1 MKYRRDAGYAAAR
14 IISFARELTRMIEG
28 QVANAGQIAFE
39 PGNVN
44 VVPRKAVFTMDIRN
58 PDDLRLAAAERRLRE
73 FAEEVAQE
81 ERVAISARDLAR
93 FPAVRFD
100 ERLVAAVEAAA
111 AGLGKPVR
119 RMVSGAGHDAQIM
132 ASVAPSAMIFVPS
145 VRGSVAQPAG
155 VHGAG
160 RPRRRRERA
169 ARRGDRG
176 RERLRTP
183 VSLM

>member
-1 MKYRRDAGYAAAR
+1 M
-14 IISFARELTRMIEG
+14 
-28 QVANAGQIAFE
+28 
-39 PGNVN
+39 
-44 VVPRKAVFTMDIRN
+44 
-58 PDDLRLAAAERRLRE
+58 
-73 FAEEVAQE
+73 
-81 ERVAISARDLAR
+81 AISACDLAR

-111 AGLGKPVR
+111 AALGKPVR

-145 VRGSVAQPAG
+145 VKGSPQPAG
-155 VHGAG
+155 VHGPG

-169 ARRGDRG
+169 ACRGDRG